1 MKEYNEIIIFPQII
15 EHSIFRNMNPISA
28 GFCYMRKDKVVCFG
42 ESISLRLKGM
52 EDDTFLATK
61 QIYGFDL
68 ME

>member
-1 MKEYNEIIIFPQII
+1 
-15 EHSIFRNMNPISA
+15 MNPISA